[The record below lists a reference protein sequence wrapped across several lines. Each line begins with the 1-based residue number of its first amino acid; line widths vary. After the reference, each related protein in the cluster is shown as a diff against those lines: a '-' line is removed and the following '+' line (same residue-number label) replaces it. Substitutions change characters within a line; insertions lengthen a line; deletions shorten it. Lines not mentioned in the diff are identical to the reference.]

1 LVEATEGFTGAD
13 LKRVVED
20 AKGLYA
26 YARVAGDGSQTS
38 SSYLMEA
45 VKGVAANK
53 ARYAQAE
60 AAARAS
66 LPTRDRR
73 GVGAFGEF
81 FTAS

>member
-1 LVEATEGFTGAD
+1 
-13 LKRVVED
+13 VVED

-26 YARVAGDGSQTS
+26 YARVAGDGDRS
-38 SSYLMEA
+38 SSDYLTEA

-66 LPTRDRR
+66 VPNRDRR
-73 GVGAFGEF
+73 GAGAFGEF